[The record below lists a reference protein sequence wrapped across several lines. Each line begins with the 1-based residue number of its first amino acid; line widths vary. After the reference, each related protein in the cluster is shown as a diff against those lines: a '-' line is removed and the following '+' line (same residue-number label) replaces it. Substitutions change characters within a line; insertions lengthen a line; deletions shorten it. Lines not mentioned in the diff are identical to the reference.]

1 VIYLQAV
8 VSQSR
13 QGMHDSSSGMRR
25 LAKMIDLCY
34 PEVVQEGDDDD
45 SQERKGV
52 GGLLRRVMGKKKD
65 KKGVN
70 EDRYDLVTPFYEW

>member
-1 VIYLQAV
+1 
-8 VSQSR
+8 
-13 QGMHDSSSGMRR
+13 MHDSSSGMRR

-34 PEVVQEGDDDD
+34 PEVGQEGDDDD